1 MVNNSAPLP
10 RQKRSSRQRPLLSAA
25 SPLLLQSKS
34 HQLAEHLRHALA
46 HGELDD
52 PLPPSR
58 VWSHQLGVSRRTLDA
73 TLHTL
78 QHQGLIHITPRGATV
93 VRRSPQQSRNPHGV
107 PHIVRAL
114 TYTGYERHAFVE
126 TFSVMQE
133 RLHPRGIAVR
143 WEICRPARL
152 RELAERTPQTQE
164 LFLLASIP
172 STYQRLFAERG
183 HSTIVLGEVAPG
195 LPLPYVNVDQS
206 GAVRHAVFH
215 LLQRGTSELHFV
227 HAQVDSVGIDTA
239 VATFREACQ
248 SWEKSPVTAII
259 HPTKLDRTSLLAACR
274 RLARAWK
281 GRQGV
286 IVLAPVPMAMVTT
299 ALLHHGV
306 TLPHQSEVVALFHR
320 LDTVSL
326 YPPFIHYRSPTQRV
340 IHHLTEAAV
349 EYFQSAEV
357 PALQKNLSADMKRV
371 T

>member
-1 MVNNSAPLP
+1 
-10 RQKRSSRQRPLLSAA
+10 
-25 SPLLLQSKS
+25 
-34 HQLAEHLRHALA
+34 
-46 HGELDD
+46 
-52 PLPPSR
+52 
-58 VWSHQLGVSRRTLDA
+58 LGVSRRTLDA

-183 HSTIVLGEVAPG
+183 HATIVLGEVAPG
-195 LPLPYVNVDQS
+195 IPLPYVNVDQS
-206 GAVRHAVFH
+206 GAVRHAIFH
-215 LLQRGTSELHFV
+215 LLQRGIPELHFV
-227 HAQVDSVGIDTA
+227 HAQVDSVGIATA
-239 VATFREACQ
+239 VATFRDAGHA
-248 SWEKSPVTAII
+248 WKKSPVASFV
-259 HPTKLDRTSLLAACR
+259 HPTKLDRVSLLTTCQ
-274 RLARAWK
+274 RLARAWR
-281 GRQGV
+281 GQQGV

-306 TLPHQSEVVALFHR
+306 TLPHQSELVALFHR
-320 LDTVSL
+320 MESVSL
-326 YPPFIHYRSPTQRV
+326 YPSFIHYRSPTPRV

-349 EYFQSAEV
+349 GYFQSGKV
-357 PALQKNLSADMKRV
+357 PALHKNLAAEMKRIS
-371 T
+371 